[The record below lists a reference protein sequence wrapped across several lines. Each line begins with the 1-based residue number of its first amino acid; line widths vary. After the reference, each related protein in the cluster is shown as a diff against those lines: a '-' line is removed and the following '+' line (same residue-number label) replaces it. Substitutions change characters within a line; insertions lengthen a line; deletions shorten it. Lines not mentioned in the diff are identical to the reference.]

1 MYHQFWPVKVKIPAN
16 WLEFLI
22 NEPKVNELDKLKTF
36 GNYCNVGNE
45 LELDCDSKKI
55 KMF

>member
-55 KMF
+55 KTF